1 MNTSARDT
9 HPLVVA
15 YLADL
20 DRALAG
26 TDPQERTDTLAS
38 IREHIDEALDG
49 AEQDTATTMA
59 VLASLGPVERIAA
72 TATPAP
78 SSAPP
83 TPAAHGSHP
92 WLPVVL
98 LSCSVVAFIL
108 VFAVPWVATT
118 VAVATLVLAIMAL
131 RRGSDRAGLLRT
143 SIVLSIGAIVVSVLL
158 MVFLLA
164 TSSPEPVPG
173 DVEIVQSSAD

>member
-1 MNTSARDT
+1 MNTSAPDT

-26 TDPQERTDTLAS
+26 TDPQERTDTLTS
-38 IREHIDEALDG
+38 IREHIDDALDG

-72 TATPAP
+72 TATPA
-78 SSAPP
+78 SHAAPP
-83 TPAAHGSHP
+83 TAADHGSRP

-98 LSCSVVAFIL
+98 LGCAIIAFIL

-143 SIVLSIGAIVVSVLL
+143 SIVLSIGAIVVSALL
-158 MVFLLA
+158 MAFLLA
-164 TSSPEPVPG
+164 TRSPEIVPG
-173 DVEIVQSSAD
+173 EVEIVQSSDG